1 MAALDLTG
9 LRACGSFLDIEEWL
23 EDPRHMLGIRFAE
36 FSNIEFGPIDH
47 TFPQSWSADL
57 LLHGGDMEYLRFGLV
72 QTPIVSTS
80 SDEYFRGNLAVIRH
94 RVVMLVDDFPAL
106 AVVQRLTGQ
115 I

>member
-1 MAALDLTG
+1 
-9 LRACGSFLDIEEWL
+9 
-23 EDPRHMLGIRFAE
+23 
-36 FSNIEFGPIDH
+36 
-47 TFPQSWSADL
+47 
-57 LLHGGDMEYLRFGLV
+57 MEYLRFGLV